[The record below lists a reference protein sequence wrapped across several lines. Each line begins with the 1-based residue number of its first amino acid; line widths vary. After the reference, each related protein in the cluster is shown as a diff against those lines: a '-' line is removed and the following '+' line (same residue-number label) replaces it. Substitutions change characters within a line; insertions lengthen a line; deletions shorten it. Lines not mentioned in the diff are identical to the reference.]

1 MRLRVP
7 DDREA
12 LREKLGRKIDDL
24 ELPVRAYNCLTQI
37 NVKTVGELVVRTE
50 SELLRIN
57 KFGQKSLN
65 ETKDQLRKWGLSLG
79 MRLQPDL
86 LRRD

>member
-1 MRLRVP
+1 M
-7 DDREA
+7 
-12 LREKLGRKIDDL
+12 
-24 ELPVRAYNCLTQI
+24 
-37 NVKTVGELVVRTE
+37 RTE

>member
-1 MRLRVP
+1 MRAVGGALGYDYPPHVVDVRTVGTTWR
-7 DDREA
+7 REPLA
-12 LREKLGRKIDDL
+12 
-24 ELPVRAYNCLTQI
+24 
-37 NVKTVGELVVRTE
+37 GELVVRTE